1 MRDLQHS
8 WRPVVGVQAALAI
21 LRPGTA
27 TDPASRDHI
36 ARHVEWLGRTL
47 RDAAQSLVSDSP
59 SPFTES

>member
-8 WRPVVGVQAALAI
+8 WLPVVGVQAALAL
-21 LRPGTA
+21 LRPGTV
-27 TDPASRDHI
+27 TDIASRDHI
-36 ARHVEWLGRTL
+36 PRHVEWLWQTL